1 MAADGSIVFE
11 TKIDNAGAQKDLNA
25 LEKSIERIEK
35 NISKMEGEKSGLE
48 EQFRRAG
55 EALGES
61 ELKLKN
67 MRAELEQA
75 KAVLAGTPGFELPLE
90 EYIRYSD
97 LVSSLPGKIAE
108 QEREYQRLGAETDK
122 LSAKLADYDDRIA
135 AATEELGRQQEEA
148 GKLVGEVS
156 KGSDAF
162 DEIAENAEVADQKI
176 VDMAKELEELKDKLQ
191 ELKKRGLG
199 LGHKEYDDTLAKI
212 HELTTAL
219 KEYQNQKE
227 GKDTAPRTKKAAATT
242 KSAGKDTSR
251 SDRAAEKLK
260 SILSKV
266 SQAAK
271 TAGAAL
277 AKVGNLA
284 ARAFT
289 GAAKAAAGFLRQ
301 MNVFSRVSERLS
313 DTMKRL
319 GGIIKSAFI
328 FNVISQ
334 GLNALKGQVA
344 SYLSTN
350 AQFTAALNN
359 LKGTLAGAF
368 QPILNAAVPA
378 LVTLINVISQV
389 IAAIGR
395 FIGALFSI
403 GGKSKSN
410 VKAMNAEAAAIGGA
424 GAAAEEAAKSLAS
437 FDEINKLAGDTG
449 GGGGGGGG
457 GAGAVDIPEY
467 DFDTEFTSWGEAF
480 DAFLDTILNKG
491 IPALKAAFTEFADW
505 LNNFSKNLYE
515 MFTFPGVRD
524 KVILI
529 GKELANAF
537 NGLVDMIDWQ
547 LLGQALG
554 AGLNL
559 ALLLAVNAIYGFD
572 WLNLGRSIADFI
584 NGAISEIEWSEM
596 GRLLW
601 AGFKIGLETLAG
613 FIAGLDMPLVANALS
628 DMIKGFWNS
637 ALETVNNIPW
647 GRIGEQIGI
656 FLNEFDWYGTINSV
670 LTTIIAALGGLK
682 TSIDSFLSTWDW
694 ENTAQQIYTAIN
706 NAISGINWEG
716 LGETLGQ
723 LFATVLGFIS
733 TVISGTN
740 WLEIGRGLGTAIQ
753 SIFDNI
759 TWEDIKKTLLDAVQG
774 IIDAVRGFI
783 ETSPPELIAAIGL
796 AIASIFVGTKVKLIA
811 AFVGVFALLKDKMR
825 EIGSVIAE
833 AINKINF
840 AQVVGDLGAMLG
852 DAIEDALDLLIGFVE
867 TLDWYSLGLEL
878 WNGLVDAVQRINW
891 GKIISQI
898 FELLGAAVG
907 GAVAL
912 VEGLAKGIW
921 DSIVSAL
928 FSVGDYFNDK
938 INECGGNIIEGI
950 FKGIGDAIAG
960 IGAWINDNIFQ
971 PFIQGFCSVFGINSP
986 STVMAEQGGYIV
998 SGLLQG
1004 VTQAWGDIVNFFDE
1018 KLQAV
1023 KETIGKAW
1031 ENVKKTTREIWDNVS
1046 TSLGETWDKVK
1057 GWAKDKFDTAKET
1070 IGNAWEQVKKTTGD
1084 IWDNVSTTVSGT
1096 WDKIKGWAGE
1106 KFNAAKEA
1114 ISTAWSDSQSDT
1126 EKTWNIVSD
1135 GLHKVWEGLYSSS
1148 DEKFNRIKDGIAAVW
1163 KNAETNTKTVWAST
1177 LEGLKKTWELVEN
1190 NANTEFKKTA
1200 KNVKDAWSAIS
1211 TNTTATWRPLE
1222 SGLKSSFGAI
1232 KDAGIKAFNS
1242 MNSSVSNAYST
1253 MGNNIRN
1260 TTNAIIDS
1268 INRMTNGVSVGVS
1281 NALNALNSVRA
1292 SAGAARSYGIN
1303 IPHLATGAVI
1313 PPNREFMAVL
1323 GDQRSGNNIE
1333 APEALIRK
1341 IVREES
1347 GDGNS
1352 ELLRAILE
1360 AIRAGQVIMVD
1371 RQVLGRVVTR
1381 EQNRSTRASGRSA
1394 VLN

>member
-35 NISKMEGEKSGLE
+35 NTSKMEGEKSGLE

-97 LVSSLPGKIAE
+97 LVSSLPDKIAE

-122 LSAKLADYDDRIA
+122 LSSKLADYDDKIA

-191 ELKKRGLG
+191 ELKKRGVG
-199 LGHKEYDDTLAKI
+199 LGYKEYDDTLAKI

-277 AKVGNLA
+277 AKVGSLA
-284 ARAFT
+284 AQAFT

-313 DTMKRL
+313 GTMKRL
-319 GGIIKSAFI
+319 GGIIKGAFI

-359 LKGTLAGAF
+359 LRGTLAGAF

-378 LVTLINVISQV
+378 LITLINVISQV
-389 IAAIGR
+389 IAVIGR

-559 ALLLAVNAIYGFD
+559 ALLLAVNTIYGFD
-572 WLNLGRSIADFI
+572 WLKLGRSIAEFI
-584 NGAISEIEWSEM
+584 NGAISEIEWTEM

-601 AGFKIGLETLAG
+601 SGLKIGLETLAG
-613 FIAGLDMPLVANALS
+613 FIVGLDMPLVANALGN
-628 DMIKGFWNS
+628 MVWGFFNS

-656 FLNEFDWYGTINSV
+656 FLNAFDWYGTITSV
-670 LTTIIAALGGLK
+670 LSTIIAAFMGLK
-682 TSIDSFLSTWDW
+682 SSIDGFISTWNWQD
-694 ENTAQQIYTAIN
+694 TAQQIYTAIN
-706 NAISGINWEG
+706 TAIHDIDWK
-716 LGETLGQ
+716 
-723 LFATVLGFIS
+723 
-733 TVISGTN
+733 
-740 WLEIGRGLGTAIQ
+740 GLGTSLGSLFSAALGFLLTAIAGV
-753 SIFDNI
+753 D
-759 TWEDIKKTLLDAVQG
+759 WVG
-774 IIDAVRGFI
+774 IG
-783 ETSPPELIAAIGL
+783 SGL
-796 AIASIFVGTKVKLIA
+796 ASAINGLFASIDWAG
-811 AFVGVFALLKDKMR
+811 
-825 EIGSVIAE
+825 
-833 AINKINF
+833 
-840 AQVVGDLGAMLG
+840 LGKALG
-852 DAIEDALDLLIGFVE
+852 DAFISILNGLREFIAKVNWTAIGQDVAKFLSSIDWQGLISSVGLIIGEALVAALDMMVGYAQNFDYMGTTKAIF
-867 TLDWYSLGLEL
+867 D
-878 WNGLVDAVQRINW
+878 GLVAAVAGW
-891 GKIISQI
+891 DWSKIISDI
-898 FELLGAAVG
+898 FYLLG
-907 GAVAL
+907 VAL
-912 VEGLAKGIW
+912 ANQVAAPLTLAKSVW
-921 DSIVSAL
+921 DALANALQSAWEYVS
-928 FSVGDYFNDK
+928 DK
-938 INECGGNIIEGI
+938 IEECGGFTVEGI
-950 FKGIGDAIAG
+950 FKGILKVISDVGT
-960 IGAWINDNIFQ
+960 WIKDHIFQ
-971 PFIQGFCSVFGINSP
+971 PFIDGFKHAFGIHSP
-986 STVMAEQGGYIV
+986 STVMEEQGGFIIE
-998 SGLLQG
+998 GLLQG
-1004 VTQAWGDIVNFFDE
+1004 LTNAWGTITSFFSE
-1018 KLQAV
+1018 KLEV
-1023 KETIGKAW
+1023 VRETIDTAW
-1031 ENVKKTTREIWDNVS
+1031 KNIKDTTKEIWDKVS
-1046 TSLGETWDKVK
+1046 TSLGETWDKV
-1057 GWAKDKFDTAKET
+1057 
-1070 IGNAWEQVKKTTGD
+1070 
-1084 IWDNVSTTVSGT
+1084 
-1096 WDKIKGWAGE
+1096 KGWAGE

-1148 DEKFNRIKDGIAAVW
+1148 DEKFNQIMDGIAAVW
-1163 KNAETNTKTVWAST
+1163 KNAETNTKTVWDST
-1177 LEGLKKTWELVEN
+1177 SEGLKKTWELVEN

-1281 NALNALNSVRA
+1281 NALNALNRVRA

>member
-122 LSAKLADYDDRIA
+122 LSSKLADYDDKIA

-162 DEIAENAEVADQKI
+162 DEIAENAEVTDQKI

-191 ELKKRGLG
+191 ELKKRGVG
-199 LGHKEYDDTLAKI
+199 LGYKEYDDTLAKI

-277 AKVGNLA
+277 AKVGGLA
-284 ARAFT
+284 AQAFT

-313 DTMKRL
+313 GTMKRL
-319 GGIIKSAFI
+319 GGIIKGAFI

-359 LKGTLAGAF
+359 LRGTLAGAF

-378 LVTLINVISQV
+378 LITLINVISQV
-389 IAAIGR
+389 IAVIGR

-515 MFTFPGVRD
+515 MFTFPGVLD

-572 WLNLGRSIADFI
+572 WLKLGRSIAEFI
-584 NGAISEIEWSEM
+584 NGAISEIEWTEM

-601 AGFKIGLETLAG
+601 SGFKIGLETLAG
-613 FIAGLDMPLVANALS
+613 FIVGLDMPLVANALGN
-628 DMIKGFWNS
+628 MVWGFFNS

-656 FLNEFDWYGTINSV
+656 FLNAFDWYGTITSV
-670 LTTIIAALGGLK
+670 LSTIIAAFMGLK
-682 TSIDSFLSTWDW
+682 SSIDGFISTWNWQD
-694 ENTAQQIYTAIN
+694 TAQQIYTAIN
-706 NAISGINWEG
+706 TAIHDIDWK
-716 LGETLGQ
+716 
-723 LFATVLGFIS
+723 
-733 TVISGTN
+733 
-740 WLEIGRGLGTAIQ
+740 GLGTSLGSLFSTALGFLLTAIAGV
-753 SIFDNI
+753 D
-759 TWEDIKKTLLDAVQG
+759 WVG
-774 IIDAVRGFI
+774 IG
-783 ETSPPELIAAIGL
+783 SGL
-796 AIASIFVGTKVKLIA
+796 ASAINGLFASIDWAG
-811 AFVGVFALLKDKMR
+811 
-825 EIGSVIAE
+825 
-833 AINKINF
+833 
-840 AQVVGDLGAMLG
+840 LGKALG
-852 DAIEDALDLLIGFVE
+852 DAFISIINGLREFIAKVNWTAIGQDVAKFLSSIDWQGLISSVGLIIGEALVAALDMMVGYAQNFDYMGTTNAIF
-867 TLDWYSLGLEL
+867 D
-878 WNGLVDAVQRINW
+878 GLVAAVAGW
-891 GKIISQI
+891 DWSKIISDI
-898 FELLGAAVG
+898 FYLLG
-907 GAVAL
+907 VAL
-912 VEGLAKGIW
+912 ANQVAAPLTLAKSVW
-921 DSIVSAL
+921 DALANALQSAWEY
-928 FSVGDYFNDK
+928 VTDK
-938 INECGGNIIEGI
+938 IEECGGNIVEGI
-950 FKGIGDAIAG
+950 FNGILEAISGVAS
-960 IGAWINDNIFQ
+960 WIYDNIFK
-971 PFIQGFCSVFGINSP
+971 PFIDGFCQAFGINSP
-986 STVMAEQGGYIV
+986 ATSMVEPGKNIIA
-998 SGLLQG
+998 GLLQG
-1004 VTQAWGDIVNFFDE
+1004 LTEAWGTITSFFSE
-1018 KLQAV
+1018 KLEV
-1023 KETIGKAW
+1023 VRETIGTAW
-1031 ENVKKTTREIWDNVS
+1031 KNIKDTTKEIWDKVS

-1057 GWAKDKFDTAKET
+1057 GWAKEKFDTAKEN
-1070 IGNAWEQVKKTTGD
+1070 IGNAWEQVKKTTVD

-1148 DEKFNRIKDGIAAVW
+1148 DEKFNQIKDGIAAVW
-1163 KNAETNTKTVWAST
+1163 KNAETNTKTVWDST
-1177 LEGLKKTWELVEN
+1177 SEGLKKTWELVEN

>member
-11 TKIDNAGAQKDLNA
+11 TKIDNAGAQRDLNA

-122 LSAKLADYDDRIA
+122 LSVKLADYDDKIS

-227 GKDTAPRTKKAAATT
+227 GKDTTPRTKKAAATT

-301 MNVFSRVSERLS
+301 MNVFSRVGERLS
-313 DTMKRL
+313 GTMKRL

-480 DAFLDTILNKG
+480 DAFLDTIINEGLPRLREAFKSF
-491 IPALKAAFTEFADW
+491 ALW
-505 LNNFSKNLYE
+505 LNDFSANLYE
-515 MFTFPGVRD
+515 MFTFPGVQE
-524 KVILI
+524 KVRYI
-529 GKELANAF
+529 GEEIAKALNDMVNDIDWELLGRALGAGLNTALGFLVSFLYTFDWIGLGKSLATAF
-537 NGLVDMIDWQ
+537 NGLVDEVDW
-547 LLGQALG
+547 AE
-554 AGLNL
+554 
-559 ALLLAVNAIYGFD
+559 F
-572 WLNLGRSIADFI
+572 
-584 NGAISEIEWSEM
+584 

-601 AGFKIGLETLAG
+601 SGFKIGLETLAG
-613 FIAGLDMPLVANALS
+613 FIVGLDMPLVAQALGN
-628 DMIKGFWNS
+628 MIQGFFNS

-656 FLNEFDWYGTINSV
+656 FLNAFDWYGTINSV
-670 LTTIIAALGGLK
+670 LSTIIAAFAGLK
-682 TSIDSFLSTWDW
+682 SSIDSFISTWNWQD
-694 ENTAQQIYTAIN
+694 TAQQIYTAIN
-706 NAISGINWEG
+706 TAIHDIDWVGIGNSLGNLFGTSLEFLFTAIGGVDWVG
-716 LGETLGQ
+716 LGSGLASSINGLFGAIDWAGLGQ
-723 LFATVLGFIS
+723 SLGNALINILNGLREFIAK
-733 TVISGTN
+733 VN
-740 WLEIGRGLGTAIQ
+740 W
-753 SIFDNI
+753 
-759 TWEDIKKTLLDAVQG
+759 
-774 IIDAVRGFI
+774 
-783 ETSPPELIAAIGL
+783 AAIGQD
-796 AIASIFVGTKVKLIA
+796 IATFLMNIDWKGLLI
-811 AFVGVFALLKDKMR
+811 
-825 EIGSVIAE
+825 S
-833 AINKINF
+833 
-840 AQVVGDLGAMLG
+840 LGGLLG
-852 DAIEDALDLLIGFVE
+852 DALVAALDTMVGFAENFDYMGTAKAIYDGLIEAVAGW
-867 TLDWYSLGLEL
+867 DWS
-878 WNGLVDAVQRINW
+878 
-891 GKIISQI
+891 KIISDI
-898 FELLGAAVG
+898 FYMLGVFLGNQVAAPL
-907 GAVAL
+907 AL
-912 VEGLAKGIW
+912 AQSIW
-921 DSIVSAL
+921 DAIVNALQSAW
-928 FSVGDYFNDK
+928 GDITDK
-938 INECGGNIIEGI
+938 IEECGGNVVEGI
-950 FKGIGDAIAG
+950 FQGILDAITG
-960 IGAWINDNIFQ
+960 VHSWIYNNIFK
-971 PFIQGFCSVFGINSP
+971 PFIDGFKAAFGIHSP
-986 STVMAEQGGYIV
+986 STVMEEQGGFIID
-998 SGLLQG
+998 GLLQG
-1004 VTQAWGDIVNFFDE
+1004 VTQAWGTITSFFSE
-1018 KLQAV
+1018 KLEAV
-1023 KETIGKAW
+1023 KATIGTAW
-1031 ENVKKTTREIWDNVS
+1031 KNIKDTTKEIWDKVS

-1057 GWAKDKFDTAKET
+1057 GWAKEKFDTAKEN

-1163 KNAETNTKTVWAST
+1163 KNAETNTKTVWDST
-1177 LEGLKKTWELVEN
+1177 SEGLKKTWELVEN